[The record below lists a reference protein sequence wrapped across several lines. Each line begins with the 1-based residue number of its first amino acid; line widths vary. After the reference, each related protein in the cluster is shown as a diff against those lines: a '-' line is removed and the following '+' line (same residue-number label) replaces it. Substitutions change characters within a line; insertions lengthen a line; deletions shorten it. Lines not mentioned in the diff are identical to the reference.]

1 MDGYQRVN
9 LIITGLSWCDLDK
22 GLLSHTRLS
31 TCSHRLCGWVSSVSA
46 PGGATAIRVWRGHPQ
61 ATPGGGMLSP
71 QPRVGDTE
79 VTPL

>member
-9 LIITGLSWCDLDK
+9 LIIAGLSWCDLDK

-31 TCSHRLCGWVSSVSA
+31 TGSHRLCGWVSSGSA
-46 PGGATAIRVWRGHPQ
+46 LGGATATRVWRGHPRG
-61 ATPGGGMLSP
+61 TPGGMLSP